1 MLYGDVPADRAKEF
15 REIRE
20 FSEGL
25 RAFGWGLKEF
35 REIREFS
42 EGLRAFGRHSA
53 P

>member
-1 MLYGDVPADRAKEF
+1 MEF
-15 REIRE
+15 REISE
-20 FSEGL
+20 FREGL

-35 REIREFS
+35 REFS